1 MLVEDWKVV
10 WILVAKTDEEGR
22 DSLLERD

>member
-1 MLVEDWKVV
+1 VEDWKVV